1 MMAPKAVVY
10 TVFLAIWVGGLALLG
25 ACSDAGSG
33 FWATSKAPSEDA
45 LAEDATCRDELA
57 SPKVAPMA
65 AAMRAM
71 LLQAETMRA
80 YLISDSA
87 QSSPPPAWAP
97 MPFEKQTST
106 DSNVVTPD
114 FLRRASDYHKAF
126 EKVGREPT
134 PEHFNAVV
142 AQCVQCHESNCPG
155 PIKRINRL
163 RIEI

>member
-1 MMAPKAVVY
+1 MARHSVVY
-10 TVFLAIWVGGLALLG
+10 TVFLAIWVVGLAIFG
-25 ACSDAGSG
+25 SCSDPGSE
-33 FWATSKAPSEDA
+33 FWATSTGPSKDAPTEDTVCA
-45 LAEDATCRDELA
+45 VGSA

-71 LLQAETMRA
+71 LQQAEAMRT
-80 YLISDSA
+80 YLISDS
-87 QSSPPPAWAP
+87 SKSGTPPAWAH
-97 MPFEKQTST
+97 MPFELQTPT

-114 FLRRASDYHKAF
+114 FLRRASDYHKVF

-134 PEHFNAVV
+134 PDHFNAVV

>member
-1 MMAPKAVVY
+1 MAPKAVVY
-10 TVFLAIWVGGLALLG
+10 TVFLAIWVVGLALLG

-45 LAEDATCRDELA
+45 LAEDATCSDELT

-71 LLQAETMRA
+71 FLQG
-80 YLISDSA
+80 
-87 QSSPPPAWAP
+87 SPPPAWAP
-97 MPFEKQTST
+97 MPFEKQTPT

-126 EKVGREPT
+126 ERVGRAPT

>member
-33 FWATSKAPSEDA
+33 FWATSKTPSEDA
-45 LAEDATCRDELA
+45 LAEDATCSDELT

-97 MPFEKQTST
+97 MPFEKQTPT

>member
-1 MMAPKAVVY
+1 
-10 TVFLAIWVGGLALLG
+10 
-25 ACSDAGSG
+25 
-33 FWATSKAPSEDA
+33 
-45 LAEDATCRDELA
+45 
-57 SPKVAPMA
+57 MA

-80 YLISDSA
+80 YLVSDSA
-87 QSSPPPAWAP
+87 KSSPPPAWAP
-97 MPFEKQTST
+97 MPFEKQTPT

>member
-1 MMAPKAVVY
+1 MASKAVVY
-10 TVFLAIWVGGLALLG
+10 FILLVIWIAGLALLG
-25 ACSDAGSG
+25 SCTDSGSG
-33 FWATSKAPSEDA
+33 LWSKSGGSSEDA
-45 LAEDATCRDELA
+45 ITKDTVCSVEPT

-65 AAMRAM
+65 VAMRAM
-71 LLQAETMRA
+71 LLQAEAMRA

-87 QSSPPPAWAP
+87 LSSPPPAWAP
-97 MPFEKQTST
+97 MPFEKQTPT

-126 EKVGREPT
+126 DRVGREPT

-163 RIEI
+163 RIDI